1 MKLLYDQSSNFPEYD
16 LGQQVWVYSPKT
28 KRGLSK
34 KLRHL
39 WHGPMRI
46 YKKLSPVTYK
56 VKLPTNSR
64 IATTIHIN
72 RMKPYYDPA
81 SRPISPPEEDDPYE
95 PYLDETE
102 LPDDSFDLPTSS
114 STQDNAQVPME
125 LTDPNSEGSS
135 DDTSSSASPPE
146 SPCSSGGLS
155 SPEERTDDIY
165 QVERILKER
174 SRQGKHRFYIK
185 WRGYSPRFNT
195 WEPEENIL
203 DKRLI
208 EMFYAQQKRKDGD
221 APISP
226 PPPPD
231 DVASLSFCSQR
242 SRAVYGPSQ
251 IMFLSLV
258 ARIVFSLMTATFVN
272 SQAYDSSNQ
281 RVSFYPESL
290 MISRNS
296 KALIFFRETT
306 LVNVHAQLP
315 ATADARL
322 EYVNS
327 TCSPALQTFYNNI
340 LHSYRVMQG
349 VIQRLSSLQGVTN
362 LMECDKYLR
371 RFYRYSTGR
380 TPTMVC
386 PRSYHGS
393 LQECK
398 TWALKFLKLL
408 KALTR
413 RTSMASPSFSPFFL
427 VLSRWRIWYF

>member
-1 MKLLYDQSSNFPEYD
+1 MK
-16 LGQQVWVYSPKT
+16 
-28 KRGLSK
+28 
-34 KLRHL
+34 
-39 WHGPMRI
+39 
-46 YKKLSPVTYK
+46 
-56 VKLPTNSR
+56 
-64 IATTIHIN
+64 
-72 RMKPYYDPA
+72 
-81 SRPISPPEEDDPYE
+81 
-95 PYLDETE
+95 
-102 LPDDSFDLPTSS
+102 
-114 STQDNAQVPME
+114 
-125 LTDPNSEGSS
+125 
-135 DDTSSSASPPE
+135 PPE

-155 SPEERTDDIY
+155 SPEERADDIY

-174 SRQGKHRFYIK
+174 SRQGKRQFYIK
-185 WRGYSPRFNT
+185 WRGYSPHFNT

-221 APISP
+221 APITP
-226 PPPPD
+226 PPPPGD
-231 DVASLSFCSQR
+231 GTSLSSCSQR
-242 SRAVYGPSQ
+242 SRAVYEPSQ

-258 ARIVFSLMTATFVN
+258 ACIVFSLMTATFVN
-272 SQAYDSSNQ
+272 SHAYDSSSQ

-322 EYVNS
+322 EYVNN

-371 RFYRYSTGR
+371 RFYRHSTGR
-380 TPTMVC
+380 TITMVC
-386 PRSYHGS
+386 PRSSHGS

-398 TWALKFLKLL
+398 NLGSKALL

-427 VLSRWRIWYF
+427 VLLRWRIWYF

>member
-1 MKLLYDQSSNFPEYD
+1 M
-16 LGQQVWVYSPKT
+16 
-28 KRGLSK
+28 
-34 KLRHL
+34 
-39 WHGPMRI
+39 
-46 YKKLSPVTYK
+46 
-56 VKLPTNSR
+56 
-64 IATTIHIN
+64 
-72 RMKPYYDPA
+72 
-81 SRPISPPEEDDPYE
+81 
-95 PYLDETE
+95 
-102 LPDDSFDLPTSS
+102 
-114 STQDNAQVPME
+114 
-125 LTDPNSEGSS
+125 
-135 DDTSSSASPPE
+135 
-146 SPCSSGGLS
+146 
-155 SPEERTDDIY
+155 
-165 QVERILKER
+165 KER
-174 SRQGKHRFYIK
+174 SRQGKRRFYIK

-258 ARIVFSLMTATFVN
+258 ACIVFSLMTATFVN

-322 EYVNS
+322 VYVNN
-327 TCSPALQTFYNNI
+327 TCSPALHTFYNNI

-380 TPTMVC
+380 TSTMVC

-398 TWALKFLKLL
+398 T
-408 KALTR
+408 
-413 RTSMASPSFSPFFL
+413 
-427 VLSRWRIWYF
+427 